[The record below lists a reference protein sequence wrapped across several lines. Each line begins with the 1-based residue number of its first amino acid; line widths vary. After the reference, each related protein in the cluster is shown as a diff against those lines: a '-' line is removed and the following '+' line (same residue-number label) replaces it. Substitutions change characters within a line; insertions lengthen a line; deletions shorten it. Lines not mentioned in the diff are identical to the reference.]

1 MLRPALALGCAP
13 NRAGAACFPY
23 PTAAA
28 ETIGTMFPF
37 QITAGVNWINHS
49 QAMVSNV
56 VGVASWVGIAR
67 FMYIK
72 KIFIN
77 V

>member
-1 MLRPALALGCAP
+1 
-13 NRAGAACFPY
+13 
-23 PTAAA
+23 
-28 ETIGTMFPF
+28 MFPF